1 MFANFSFY
9 FSSLILRDV
18 NLLYLRKYHSQEI
31 HIVRNTVKKKK
42 KEKEIKL
49 EIKKIPLLFNF
60 SDKVRKVSFKMI
72 NENSSIQLL

>member
-9 FSSLILRDV
+9 FSSLILRDI
-18 NLLYLRKYHSQEI
+18 NLLYFLKYREI

-42 KEKEIKL
+42 KEKGIKL

-60 SDKVRKVSFKMI
+60 STT
-72 NENSSIQLL
+72 